1 MIQKSVKKIPDREVI
16 LKIIIVI
23 FTICEII
30 FWNLHHE
37 KISLIIPGNFYIF
50 FGSVGI
56 YYVFKVLF
64 FNKKPV
70 VNQTSSENS
79 DIAESRPA
87 PLEIQQTE
95 NVLSNQVILD
105 SIPNPVYFID
115 NKGRYTGCNKAFQ
128 EHLGK
133 SKDELMGKTVSF
145 FGWENAEML
154 LQKDLELLKNPG
166 KQHYETQIPFKT
178 GIMHDVVFYCAT
190 FKNDSGEVDGLV
202 GVILDIT
209 DRKIFEASMKASM
222 FDLEKTNHKLE
233 KMTAI
238 ANEMAK
244 KAEMASVAKSAFLAN
259 MSHEIRTP
267 MNAIIGMT
275 SLLSSSGMDEKQ
287 QRYLK
292 TVRSSSEE
300 LLNLINDIL
309 DISKIEAGKL
319 ELDCM
324 SFDLH
329 ISLQDIYELL
339 SVKAREK
346 NISLSFNINPD
357 VPALL
362 HGDPGKLRQ
371 IIVNLL
377 GNAIKFTS
385 SGTVSLDVK
394 RISVNGHSGLFK
406 FVITDTGIGIPED
419 RIPNL
424 FSIFSQVDGSI
435 TRKYGGT
442 GLGLSIAKRLS
453 EMMGGEIGVVST
465 IGFGSQFWFTCVLD
479 IQSNSTSL
487 KKRTRAV
494 LDGTRVLIVDD
505 VSTNR
510 YLLHTILKKRNCI
523 CVDVENGESALLQLV
538 QAAANNLPFQIALID
553 YSMPDMDGEMLCK
566 AIKSD
571 PSVSSVKCVLLT
583 SIEQRG
589 DAGRMED
596 AGFDGYLVKPVNTE
610 VLIDCLSL
618 VLGKK
623 SDDTDMPIITRHT
636 IVEEEKQQISILV
649 VEDFSTNQELM
660 QEYLDILGYSAE
672 IVSNG
677 IEALEILKKKRFDII
692 LMDIQ
697 MPHMDGLKLTKIIRD
712 PYSEVMEHTPII
724 IAMTANAMAGDK
736 ELCLSA
742 GMDDYMGKPIRLKTL
757 ASTLELHLAGPVM
770 KPGVSFVDKNE
781 RIDTNFS
788 DSDFDNG
795 MVDSIKE
802 LKELIK
808 QHKPLQ
814 CQKSILE
821 LLNKHNCEKCTRFL
835 NSIQMLINEYQFEQ
849 ALEKIDSILK

>member
-1 MIQKSVKKIPDREVI
+1 MVIKSTKPPAQETV
-16 LKIIIVI
+16 LKIIS
-23 FTICEII
+23 II
-30 FWNLHHE
+30 FMIIGIVVWNLHPD
-37 KISLIIPGNFYIF
+37 KINLTILGNIYAII
-50 FGSVGI
+50 GSAGI
-56 YYVFKVLF
+56 YYVLKIVF
-64 FNKKPV
+64 FDKKSI
-70 VNQTSSENS
+70 VNQAPFENPS
-79 DIAESRPA
+79 ITEARPA
-87 PLEIQQTE
+87 SLEKQQKD
-95 NVLSNQVILD
+95 NVQSNQVILD
-105 SIPNPVYFID
+105 AIPNPVYFTD
-115 NKGRYTGCNKAFQ
+115 NQGCYTGCNKAFQ

-133 SKDELMGKTVSF
+133 TKDELMGKTVSY

-178 GIMHDVVFYCAT
+178 GILHDVVFYRAT
-190 FKNDSGEVDGLV
+190 FKNSNGEVDGLV

-209 DRKIFEASMKASM
+209 DRKVFEASMKASM
-222 FDLEKTNHKLE
+222 FDLEQTNHKLE

-238 ANEMAK
+238 ANDMAK
-244 KAEMASVAKSAFLAN
+244 KAEMANIAKSAFLAN

-287 QRYLK
+287 LRYLK

-319 ELDCM
+319 ELDYM
-324 SFDLH
+324 NFDLH

-339 SVKAREK
+339 SIKAREK
-346 NISLSFNINPD
+346 NIYLSFNINPD

-362 HGDPGKLRQ
+362 NGDPGKLRQ
-371 IIVNLL
+371 ILVNLL

-385 SGTVSLDVK
+385 SGTVSLEVE
-394 RISVNGHSGLFK
+394 RLSVNGHSGLFK
-406 FVITDTGIGIPED
+406 FIITDTGIGIPED

-453 EMMGGEIGVVST
+453 EMMGGEIGVTST
-465 IGFGSQFWFTCVLD
+465 IGSGSQFWFTCFLD
-479 IQSNSTSL
+479 IQANSSSL

-494 LDGTRVLIVDD
+494 LDGTRILIVDD
-505 VSTNR
+505 ISTNR

-538 QAAANNLPFQIALID
+538 QAAANNSPFQIALID
-553 YSMPDMDGEMLCK
+553 YSMPDMDGEKLCK
-566 AIKSD
+566 TIKSD
-571 PSVSSVKCVLLT
+571 PSISAVKCVLLT

-623 SDDTDMPIITRHT
+623 SDDIDIPIITRHT
-636 IVEEEKQQISILV
+636 IVEEEKQQVSILV

-660 QEYLDILGYSAE
+660 QEYLDILGYSAD

-677 IEALEILKKKRFDII
+677 IEALEVLKKKRFDII

-697 MPHMDGLKLTKIIRD
+697 LPQMDGLKLTKIIRD
-712 PYSEVMEHTPII
+712 PHSEVLEHSPII

-736 ELCLSA
+736 ERCLSS

-757 ASTLELHLAGPVM
+757 ASTLELHLAGPAM

-781 RIDTNFS
+781 LIITSDTNF
-788 DSDFDNG
+788 DFDEE
-795 MVDSIKE
+795 MIDSIKK

-814 CQKSILE
+814 CQKFILE
-821 LLNKHNCEKCTRFL
+821 LLKKHSSEKYALFL
-835 NSIQMLINEYQFEQ
+835 DSIQMLINEYQFER
-849 ALEKIDSILK
+849 ALEKIDPIVK